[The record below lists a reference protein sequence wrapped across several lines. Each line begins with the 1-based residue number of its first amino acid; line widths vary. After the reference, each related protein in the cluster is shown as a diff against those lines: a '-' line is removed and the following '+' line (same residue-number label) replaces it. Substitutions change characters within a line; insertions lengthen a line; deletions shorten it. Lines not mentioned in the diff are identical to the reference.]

1 MDEARK
7 QAMEERERVAKQHGT
22 ELAKSRE
29 EAQRMLDM
37 SQEEVDKL
45 EIEERSEA
53 EQIRM
58 AMQLSEAKFKLK
70 KAEDKIA
77 VANKK
82 LEKMQSL
89 PDSYTEEEIE
99 AYKKKIERAEAAK
112 EALKEEIKK
121 NNRML
126 QRANK

>member
-1 MDEARK
+1 
-7 QAMEERERVAKQHGT
+7 
-22 ELAKSRE
+22 
-29 EAQRMLDM
+29 MLDM

-89 PDSYTEEEIE
+89 PDSYTEGEIE